1 MVKNLPAMQETW
13 CDPWVGNEMF
23 LVKQNGGQRAVLC
36 LSAACCLLPPV
47 LLPLGLFLRGHP
59 ELQPLPHSSNTCEGA
74 TSHPINTLRGRRS
87 TSLYLFKHKRK

>member
-36 LSAACCLLPPV
+36 LPAACCLLSSCPWVFFSGVTLSYNLCHIAATPVREPPV
-47 LLPLGLFLRGHP
+47 T
-59 ELQPLPHSSNTCEGA
+59 Q
-74 TSHPINTLRGRRS
+74 
-87 TSLYLFKHKRK
+87 